1 MTGIYVGFTRDST
14 STENFHFNEIRAYSW
29 LPTDASTMIVTT
41 KTMPNLTLINAMRI
55 NISAVNDTII
65 DDDKFTSSSGTDSYL
80 LMNLKARKHVKV
92 VLVFGELNV
101 SGDWVLTVGDNS
113 NPLNNPILYTLPTG
127 LWAREIKVG

>member
-1 MTGIYVGFTRDST
+1 MTGIYVGVTRDSD
-14 STENFHFNEIRAYSW
+14 STLNFHFNEIRAYSW